1 MAYVPTYQHDVFVS
15 YAHFDNEEDSQ
26 EVRWVSRF
34 QADLKNAL
42 RQRLGAH
49 PEFFFDTR
57 DFHAHQHVDYL
68 IENVRESAVFLAIFS
83 PSYTARDFT
92 RRELETFCER
102 IPGADRIVTVELLP
116 VEDDHQHHPMLR
128 GRKRTRF
135 WWKDTA
141 EQDIPLRLTPKFNA
155 EMYNERVQVL
165 AHQIKKLLTQMREGP
180 GQRKTAAAAVAPMP
194 AAASAPRVSASPPQ
208 ADGVPPKAVLLA
220 QTTDD
225 LYDESERVR
234 SYLEQFGVTV
244 LPENDYPQGG
254 ADFAAAFEAD
264 LARTDLVVQLLGR
277 FVSRKPPDL
286 PLTYAQFQYDAAKQ
300 RARKILQWRRPDLD
314 LATVTHRDK
323 PLLQGPDVLAVGL
336 EEFKAEVLRLC
347 TETKKAEPVT
357 TGDLHVFINADRS
370 DKELADAL
378 LKVFEQTKG
387 CTAARPLFE
396 GSAKEI
402 VEDLEANLEYCSAL
416 LLLYGNAP
424 PAWVRAQLL
433 RYGKIEKRRDEPLRL
448 KSVVVGPP
456 GPKADI
462 AWSGGFERIDCLD
475 GSVVER
481 VKSIIAGLQR

>member
-1 MAYVPTYQHDVFVS
+1 MAYVPTYRHDVFVS

-42 RQRLGAH
+42 RQRLGAD

-68 IENVRESAVFLAIFS
+68 LENARESALFLAIFS

-102 IPGADRIVTVELLP
+102 APGADRIVTVELLP
-116 VEDDHQHHPMLR
+116 VEDDQQHHPMLR
-128 GRKRTRF
+128 GRKRTPF
-135 WWKDTA
+135 WWKDKA
-141 EQDIPLRLTPKFNA
+141 EQDIPLRLTPKFSP

-165 AHQIKKLLTQMREGP
+165 AHQIKKLLTQIREGT
-180 GQRKTAAAAVAPMP
+180 GQPKTAAAAVVPMP
-194 AAASAPRVSASPPQ
+194 VTAPAPRAAAAPPQ
-208 ADGVPPKAVLLA
+208 AEGARPKTVLLA

-254 ADFAAAFEAD
+254 AEFAAAFEAD
-264 LARTDLVVQLLGR
+264 LARSDLVVQLLGT

-286 PLTYAQFQYDAAKQ
+286 PLTYAQFQYDTAK
-300 RARKILQWRRPDLD
+300 RRGLRILQWRRPDLD
-314 LATVTHRDK
+314 VATVTHRDK
-323 PLLQGPDVLAVGL
+323 PLLEGPEVLAVGL

-347 TETKKAEPVT
+347 TETQKAEPPA

-370 DKELADAL
+370 DKELADSL
-378 LKVFEQTKG
+378 LELFAESKG

-402 VEDLEANLEYCSAL
+402 VEDLEANLENCSAL

-448 KSVVVGPP
+448 KSIVDGPP

-462 AWSGGFERIDCLD
+462 AWSGGFDRIDCLD
-475 GSVVER
+475 GRVAER
-481 VKSIIAGLQR
+481 LKSIIAGLQR

>member
-1 MAYVPTYQHDVFVS
+1 MAYVSDYHHDLFVS

-42 RQRLGAH
+42 RQRLGAD

-57 DFHAHQHVDYL
+57 DFQAHQHVDYL
-68 IENVRESAVFLAIFS
+68 LENARHSALFLAVFS
-83 PSYTARDFT
+83 PSYTTRDFT
-92 RRELETFCER
+92 RQELETFCER
-102 IPGADRIVTVELLP
+102 APGADRIVTVELLP
-116 VEDDHQHHPMLR
+116 VEDDQQHHPLLR
-128 GRKRTRF
+128 GRKRTPF
-135 WWKDTA
+135 WWKDKT

-165 AHQIKKLLTQMREGP
+165 AHQIKKLLTQMRETSTQP
-180 GQRKTAAAAVAPMP
+180 RTAAVAAPRAP
-194 AAASAPRVSASPPQ
+194 AVVSAPRAARAPAPQ
-208 ADGVPPKAVLLA
+208 EGAQPKTVLLA

-264 LARTDLVVQLLGR
+264 LGRTALVVQLLGT

-286 PLTYAQFQYDAAKQ
+286 PLTYAQFQYETAKQ
-300 RARKILQWRRPDLD
+300 RGLKVLQWRRPDLD

-323 PLLQGPDVLAVGL
+323 PLLEGPDVLALGL
-336 EEFKAEVLRLC
+336 EEFKAELLRLSV
-347 TETKKAEPVT
+347 EIKKAEPPRG
-357 TGDLHVFINADRS
+357 GDLHIFINADRS
-370 DKELADAL
+370 DQELADAL
-378 LKVFEQTKG
+378 LKLFEESKG

-396 GSAKEI
+396 GSAKDI
-402 VEDLEANLEYCSAL
+402 VEDLEANLEYCSAV

-433 RYGKIEKRRDEPLRL
+433 RYGKIEKRRDEPVRL
-448 KSVVVGPP
+448 KSIVLGPP

-462 AWSGGFERIDCLD
+462 AWSGGFARIDCLD
-475 GSVVER
+475 GSVIER
-481 VKSIIAGLQR
+481 VKGIIAGLQR